1 MSNYIFAQQSEA
13 DEFRRLQLLEA
24 ANDPTTIAM
33 LEETEIQS
41 GWKCLELGAG
51 AGSILRWLGQRV
63 GPSGLA
69 VGIDKNTSYLQD
81 FASAPFQVC
90 KGTFLEVDLPQAF
103 DLIHGRY
110 ILIHNQADMEILR
123 RMFSLLKPGGWAIFE
138 EPDFTS
144 TTLMDQGNKN
154 SQARVN
160 RAICQMFVNG
170 GLDPAYALGLP
181 WKLEQTGFRVERA
194 QSVMH
199 LCPGKS
205 PMANVIGESALV
217 LEQQYCQTGLCSPTD
232 VQEYVRLSQ
241 DVSYWTVYHSTTSVI
256 VRNTP
261 R

>member
-1 MSNYIFAQQSEA
+1 MSNYIFEKQSEA
-13 DEFRRLQLLEA
+13 HEFRRLQLLEV
-24 ANDPTTIAM
+24 ANDPMTISM
-33 LEETEIQS
+33 LKETEIQV

-51 AGSILRWLGQRV
+51 AGSILRWLGERV

-69 VGIDKNTSYLQD
+69 IGVDKNTSFLQD
-81 FASAPFQVC
+81 FTSAPFQIC
-90 KGTFLEVDLPQAF
+90 KGTFLEVDLAQAF

-110 ILIHNQADMEILR
+110 ILIHNKSDEEILR
-123 RMFSLLKPGGWAIFE
+123 KMFSLLKPGGWALFE

-144 TTLMDQGNKN
+144 ATLMDQGNQN

-160 RAICQMFVNG
+160 RAMCQMFVNG

-181 WKLEQTGFRVERA
+181 RKLEQTGFRVERA
-194 QSVMH
+194 QSTMH

-217 LEQQYCQTGLCSPTD
+217 LQQQYCDTGLCSPTD

-241 DVSYWTVYHSTTSVI
+241 VKGYWTVYHSTTSVL
-256 VRNTP
+256 VRKAP
-261 R
+261 L